1 MHGWMNRQIGW
12 MEGMGRVTLQ
22 ELKAMMRDSTE
33 ERARKRRRTKVGG
46 EVPADSDKFVTPAVQ
61 KVRDRAAKRQV
72 AKERVGQTTS
82 STKARAQ
89 RGATRWVGRPSRV
102 GQTTGPSP
110 VGQTTELAGNPAANP
125 WAMLEHTDI
134 LLPKNSDTDLYDLFS
149 RRRFYVLRSVAE
161 LAERATRKRVP
172 PSRRVMVLPTL
183 RPNTLNGD
191 SKVVWCRIFGGFLTS
206 SQWLQ
211 EGIANGKPPKA
222 IPFRGIN
229 TKRTLTMYLS
239 DQFKDQ
245 CKESS
250 VALTVLAQEAKT
262 MKIVESLKA
271 IREHCVKY
279 KEDKGLTSR
288 PWSCTVILVPAEAD
302 VEPIRQQ
309 AGVDVPAQVVRT
321 LEEFLIAFSTVQKE
335 LVCPGPWPSSLR

>member
-1 MHGWMNRQIGW
+1 
-12 MEGMGRVTLQ
+12 
-22 ELKAMMRDSTE
+22 
-33 ERARKRRRTKVGG
+33 
-46 EVPADSDKFVTPAVQ
+46 
-61 KVRDRAAKRQV
+61 
-72 AKERVGQTTS
+72 
-82 STKARAQ
+82 
-89 RGATRWVGRPSRV
+89 
-102 GQTTGPSP
+102 
-110 VGQTTELAGNPAANP
+110 
-125 WAMLEHTDI
+125 
-134 LLPKNSDTDLYDLFS
+134 
-149 RRRFYVLRSVAE
+149 
-161 LAERATRKRVP
+161 
-172 PSRRVMVLPTL
+172 
-183 RPNTLNGD
+183 
-191 SKVVWCRIFGGFLTS
+191 
-206 SQWLQ
+206 
-211 EGIANGKPPKA
+211 
-222 IPFRGIN
+222 
-229 TKRTLTMYLS
+229 MYFS

-288 PWSCTVILVPAEAD
+288 PWSCTAILVPAEAD

>member
-1 MHGWMNRQIGW
+1 
-12 MEGMGRVTLQ
+12 
-22 ELKAMMRDSTE
+22 MMRDSTE

-46 EVPADSDKFVTPAVQ
+46 EVPADSDTFLTPAVQ

-110 VGQTTELAGNPAANP
+110 VGQTAELAGNPAANP

-183 RPNTLNGD
+183 RPTHIERGLQG
-191 SKVVWCRIFGGFLTS
+191 SVVPHLW
-206 SQWLQ
+206 
-211 EGIANGKPPKA
+211 GI
-222 IPFRGIN
+222 
-229 TKRTLTMYLS
+229 L
-239 DQFKDQ
+239 DQF
-245 CKESS
+245 S
-250 VALTVLAQEAKT
+250 VATGRYCEWEAAQGHSFSRHQHKKDIDDVL
-262 MKIVESLKA
+262 
-271 IREHCVKY
+271 
-279 KEDKGLTSR
+279 
-288 PWSCTVILVPAEAD
+288 
-302 VEPIRQQ
+302 
-309 AGVDVPAQVVRT
+309 
-321 LEEFLIAFSTVQKE
+321 F
-335 LVCPGPWPSSLR
+335 